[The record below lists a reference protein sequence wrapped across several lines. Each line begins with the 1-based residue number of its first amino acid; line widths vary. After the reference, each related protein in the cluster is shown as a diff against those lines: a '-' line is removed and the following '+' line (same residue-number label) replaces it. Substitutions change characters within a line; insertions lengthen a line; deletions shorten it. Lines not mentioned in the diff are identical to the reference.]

1 MEKAFA
7 LIQSQLEV
15 EFLEVEQGEKSVA
28 EYEAKFTE
36 LARLA
41 PGYVNTEIQKARR
54 FQQGLNPEVRSGVVT
69 LQLKTYTS
77 VVQAALVIES
87 DQKLA
92 SKEMGDRKRKF
103 ESGTGNAN
111 QEESSQKFPWKFGR
125 NKNRRFIRQGM
136 AQINSGVTSVAS
148 TPVQSIRLVVDCK
161 LCGRKRSGLCRKDV
175 QCFKYDKKGHY
186 ASECNLGNI
195 GVTCFKCGKVGQIS
209 RNCKT
214 ATQGSIG
221 GNESQGPATS
231 TARARTFK
239 MTKKSNAQDSDVVA
253 GTLSLNSVP
262 VKVLFDSGVS
272 KSFISK
278 GCVSKMNLML
288 EDLNEP
294 LSIEVANQDKV
305 SVNQFC
311 PRCRIEICGHLFLVD
326 LIPFQLGEF
335 DVILGMDWLSQ
346 HKVNIDCKKKK
357 IMLYSEDNKR
367 IAYQGQK

>member
-1 MEKAFA
+1 MEKAFI
-7 LIQSQLEV
+7 LIQ
-15 EFLEVEQGEKSVA
+15 GERSVD

-36 LARLA
+36 LAQLA

-54 FQQGLNPEVRSGVVT
+54 FQQGLKPEVRSAVVA

-77 VVQAALVIES
+77 VVQAALVIEG

-92 SKEMGDRKRKF
+92 FKERGDQKRKF
-103 ESGTGNAN
+103 EGGTGNAD
-111 QEESSQKFPWKFGR
+111 QEESSQKFPRKFGR
-125 NKNRRFIRQGM
+125 YKNRRFRRQGM
-136 AQINSGVTSVAS
+136 AQTNSGVTSVAS
-148 TPVQSIRLVVDCK
+148 APVQSTRLVVDCK
-161 LCGRKRSGLCRKDV
+161 LCGRKHSDLCRKDV
-175 QCFKYDKKGHY
+175 HYFKCDKKGHY
-186 ASECNLGNI
+186 ALDCNPGNI
-195 GVTCFKCGKVGQIS
+195 GVTCFKCGKVGHIS

-239 MTKKSNAQDSDVVA
+239 MTKKSNAQDLEVVA

-262 VKVLFDSGVS
+262 VKVLFDSGAS

-311 PRCRIEICGHLFLVD
+311 PRCQIEICGHLFLVD
-326 LIPFQLGEF
+326 LISFQ
-335 DVILGMDWLSQ
+335 
-346 HKVNIDCKKKK
+346 
-357 IMLYSEDNKR
+357 
-367 IAYQGQK
+367 